1 MLLATGW
8 SALVNVLNATQGPSF
23 LVVAG
28 CAVGLV
34 AMCTVLAL
42 LA

>member
-1 MLLATGW
+1 VGKLADRVG
-8 SALVNVLNATQGPSF
+8 LQKSF

-28 CAVGLV
+28 CAFGLV
-34 AMCTVLAL
+34 AMCTVLAM